1 MYSNKVRA
9 KRARKIGLCWPCFR
23 VGHFD
28 MRYVHMCVFKPC
40 VSICFRARPAACTIA
55 AEKVVALGPVRGG
68 HIVAPLDLVSDAM
81 PS

>member
-1 MYSNKVRA
+1 
-9 KRARKIGLCWPCFR
+9 
-23 VGHFD
+23 